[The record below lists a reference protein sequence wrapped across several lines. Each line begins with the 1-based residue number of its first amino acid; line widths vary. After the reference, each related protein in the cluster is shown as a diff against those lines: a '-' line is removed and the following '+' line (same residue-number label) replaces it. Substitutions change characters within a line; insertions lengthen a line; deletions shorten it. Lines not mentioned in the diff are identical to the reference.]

1 MLEPQVMM
9 KDADEVPGLVSSK
22 AGLKHAGKL
31 HSCRHHESCSSSQ
44 SACNPQGPQASGVC
58 LPLLLVVS
66 EDLVTGS
73 QSPSSLC
80 SKCMMLLLTVL
91 AGQDVDSMVA
101 VAKAYKDRSL
111 QGFQDALA
119 LHKEQ
124 LVEDPIV
131 HAHLSELYD
140 TLLEGNL
147 ARLIEPFSCVEISHL
162 AQLIKLPQDLVL
174 NKLSQVSCFC
184 LYHQTP
190 PSIPEVHALQIP
202 SSE

>member
-1 MLEPQVMM
+1 
-9 KDADEVPGLVSSK
+9 
-22 AGLKHAGKL
+22 
-31 HSCRHHESCSSSQ
+31 
-44 SACNPQGPQASGVC
+44 
-58 LPLLLVVS
+58 
-66 EDLVTGS
+66 
-73 QSPSSLC
+73 
-80 SKCMMLLLTVL
+80 
-91 AGQDVDSMVA
+91 MVA

-124 LVEDPIV
+124 LVDDPIV

-174 NKLSQVSCFC
+174 SKLSQVTHLHRPASLNWHPFRMCQWMIRTWRMRC
-184 LYHQTP
+184 SWGSIGLALVQTAAL
-190 PSIPEVHALQIP
+190 VHKLTVW
-202 SSE
+202 SSELACQSRMERLTQQTDVGGPQAGT

>member
-1 MLEPQVMM
+1 M

-31 HSCRHHESCSSSQ
+31 HSCSIMKALKSSPC
-44 SACNPQGPQASGVC
+44 CNLHGPQAALSGIC
-58 LPLLLVVS
+58 SKLRTGYLLRLK
-66 EDLVTGS
+66 
-73 QSPSSLC
+73 SLC
-80 SKCMMLLLTVL
+80 NGALHTTSLYSNGMTLLLTPP

-124 LVEDPIV
+124 LVDDPIV
-131 HAHLSELYD
+131 DAHLSELYD

-162 AQLIKLPQDLVL
+162 AQLIKLPQALVL
-174 NKLSQVSCFC
+174 SKLSQVSLIC
-184 LYHQTP
+184 
-190 PSIPEVHALQIP
+190 
-202 SSE
+202 